1 MNISNLVGVHV
12 TVNAEHRDGKG
23 NLIARSVAIQS
34 PELPV
39 CTRFRCLWGFF
50 WEVVF
55 CDLLSTY
62 HQNRV
67 EYAER
72 NRHKDIPL
80 KYRTGE
86 NSPSNIKQAIWAI
99 IKLSLRR

>member
-1 MNISNLVGVHV
+1 MDVASLAGVNV
-12 TVNAEHRDGKG
+12 TIEAEHRDGKG

-34 PELPV
+34 PALPK
-39 CTRFRCLWGFF
+39 CTKPKCLWGFF

-62 HQNRV
+62 HRNRV

-72 NRHKDIPL
+72 NRHKKIPL
-80 KYRTGE
+80 KYRTGD
-86 NSPSNIKQAIWAI
+86 SPSNIIQAILAI
-99 IKLSLRR
+99 MKLSLRR